1 VKAVLIDCGKIERL
15 AADIYRRLASHRE
28 FCDEVRATFARLA
41 QDELDHA
48 TQLDMA
54 LQFPEEKNGM
64 IKRISGEKIVE
75 GLEKARRIA
84 QDIETHSRSEEAALK
99 MAIDLENSF
108 VKVHLDNAIHFS
120 EPRVAELFKHLGR
133 GDAAHL
139 ETLKQCLSW
148 WHSQRQP

>member
-1 VKAVLIDCGKIERL
+1 MKAFLIDCGKIERL
-15 AADIYRRLASHRE
+15 AADIYRHLSSHRE

-54 LQFPEEKNGM
+54 LHFPAEMNGT
-64 IKRISGEKIVE
+64 IKRISGDKIAEELEKI
-75 GLEKARRIA
+75 RRIA

-108 VKVHLDNAIHFS
+108 VKVHLDNAIYFS
-120 EPRVAELFKHLGR
+120 EPRVAELFNHLGR

-148 WHSQRQP
+148 WHSRRKP